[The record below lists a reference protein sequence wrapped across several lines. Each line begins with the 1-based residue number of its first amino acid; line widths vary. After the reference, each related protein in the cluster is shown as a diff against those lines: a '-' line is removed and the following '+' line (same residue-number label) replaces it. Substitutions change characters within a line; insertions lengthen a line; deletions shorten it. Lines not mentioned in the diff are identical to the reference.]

1 VYITH
6 NEKLKINM
14 REDPNIVRGL

>member
-1 VYITH
+1 
-6 NEKLKINM
+6 M